1 MRNPCLVFLFSW
13 RFLQDMLLFYFYRV
27 ESVLNIGVGIKAL
40 SPCSDYIFLLFLDLS
55 FMHKDFNIHT
65 LQKSLSYWTI
75 KRANKTDIPE
85 GNVFSRLKTLLD
97 SFSENNYSAIFHYYH
112 NTKNWFLQ
120 LYLLQRFTGPCCTT
134 SFFDKT
140 ILAKMF

>member
-1 MRNPCLVFLFSW
+1 MLSFFYSREDFCKTCFFSTSTGLSQYLILVL
-13 RFLQDMLLFYFYRV
+13 
-27 ESVLNIGVGIKAL
+27 VLKHYHHAVI
-40 SPCSDYIFLLFLDLS
+40 IFLLFLDLS

-120 LYLLQRFTGPCCTT
+120 LYLLQRFTGPYCTT